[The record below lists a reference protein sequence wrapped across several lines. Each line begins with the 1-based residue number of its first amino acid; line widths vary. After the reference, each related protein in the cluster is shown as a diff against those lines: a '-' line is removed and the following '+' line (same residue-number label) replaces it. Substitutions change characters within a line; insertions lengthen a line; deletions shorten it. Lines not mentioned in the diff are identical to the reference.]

1 MPQER
6 RPIDAAG
13 KGTKNPS
20 IHKAL
25 MVRKALI
32 KHCNGY
38 IYRGVKLKS
47 IGKGS
52 LDLSLWQQGIISLA

>member
-6 RPIDAAG
+6 IPIDAAG
-13 KGTKNPS
+13 KGTKHPS
-20 IHKAL
+20 IHAL

-38 IYRGVKLKS
+38 IYRGR
-47 IGKGS
+47 
-52 LDLSLWQQGIISLA
+52 

>member
-1 MPQER
+1 
-6 RPIDAAG
+6 
-13 KGTKNPS
+13 
-20 IHKAL
+20 

-38 IYRGVKLKS
+38 IYRGVKLQS

-52 LDLSLWQQGIISLA
+52 LDLSLWQQGILYLA